1 MEIVTRPD
9 TFIQAAQE
17 LAAAAKAGAAKWSL
31 EDDDDEDEGNDK
43 ADKVEE
49 SEEEDPLDAYMN
61 QVSKEVKK
69 LRGPR
74 AAPPVKKDTKET
86 AEIKAAA
93 ADAASTVKKMV
104 TIMTGVAKKTT
115 GGAEKRGEL
124 IEQNPGRATNSFF
137 SFAKRR

>member
-1 MEIVTRPD
+1 MLRSEGTEVLGYHQQQQTQTLTAFVTFLHWSLIVKGQEDGIELVTRPD
-9 TFIQAAQE
+9 M
-17 LAAAAKAGAAKWSL
+17 K
-31 EDDDDEDEGNDK
+31 
-43 ADKVEE
+43 
-49 SEEEDPLDAYMN
+49 
-61 QVSKEVKK
+61 QVSKEGMK

-124 IEQNPGRATNSFF
+124 IEQNPGRATLSHFYFLLCKN
-137 SFAKRR
+137 R

>member
-1 MEIVTRPD
+1 MNFLHWSLIVKGQQNGTELVTRPD
-9 TFIQAAQE
+9 
-17 LAAAAKAGAAKWSL
+17 
-31 EDDDDEDEGNDK
+31 
-43 ADKVEE
+43 
-49 SEEEDPLDAYMN
+49 MN

-124 IEQNPGRATNSFF
+124 IEQNPGRATLSHFF
-137 SFAKRR
+137 FLFFFVKKIVELLG